1 MNDVKGEFAERQVEH
16 PVLVVEDD
24 ETILISIVTLL
35 EDEGFAVVTANNG
48 KEAID
53 WLGDGVP
60 SVVLLDMKMP
70 VMDGWAFAE
79 IYRTR
84 PGPKAPLVVMTAAR
98 DAKNWAADVGADDYI
113 AKPFDLDYLLD
124 KIRKYSGTPSA

>member
-1 MNDVKGEFAERQVEH
+1 MNDVKGEFVERQAEQ
-16 PVLVVEDD
+16 PILVVEDD

-35 EDEGFAVVTANNG
+35 EDEGFEVVTANNG

-53 WLGDGVP
+53 WLGEGVP
-60 SVVLLDMKMP
+60 SLVLLDMKMP

-98 DAKNWAADVGADDYI
+98 DATNWAMDVGADDYI

-124 KIRKYSGTPSA
+124 KVRKYSQAQSA

>member
-1 MNDVKGEFAERQVEH
+1 MNDAKGEFVERQVGQ
-16 PVLVVEDD
+16 PILVVEDD

-35 EDEGFAVVTANNG
+35 EDEGFEVVTANNG

-53 WLGDGVP
+53 WLGNGIP
-60 SVVLLDMKMP
+60 SLVLLDMKMP

-98 DAKNWAADVGADDYI
+98 DAKNWAMDVGADDYI
-113 AKPFDLDYLLD
+113 AKPFDLDHLLD
-124 KIRKYSGTPSA
+124 KVRKYSQARSA